1 MRIQGEHVMN
11 VPKVLCIGELLFDY
25 LADQSGQ
32 SLDAV
37 KTWTA
42 YPGGAPANVS
52 CALTRL
58 GTPAAYLGCVGRDA
72 DGDSLAAVLSTLGVN
87 LDGLQRHPQ
96 APTRIVYVTRT
107 LEGDRHFAGFGSTD
121 TTAFADAQLQASALP
136 ETLFEKAQFLVLG
149 TLALAYPHSREAIY
163 RAIELSKTYGLSRLV
178 DLNWRPVFWPDP
190 TEAKPFIHS
199 VLAQADFIKLAQEEA
214 ELFFESSDPQAVVNR
229 YPHVQGVFVT
239 AGEQGCHY
247 WLGGIAGYAPAFSVN
262 VVDTTGAGDSFT
274 AGLLHQLCQQPD
286 LKDPQVVKDIVR
298 YASAVGAL
306 TTTQAGA
313 IAAQPTAAKVEAFLA
328 ATSAQ

>member
-1 MRIQGEHVMN
+1 MVI

-25 LADQSGQ
+25 LADQPGQ
-32 SLDAV
+32 PLEDV

-42 YPGGAPANVS
+42 YPGGAPANVA
-52 CALTRL
+52 CAIARL
-58 GTPAAYLGCVGRDA
+58 GTPSAYLGCIGQDA
-72 DGDSLAAVLSTLGVN
+72 DGDALAEVLSSVGVN
-87 LDGLQRHPQ
+87 LEGLQRHPL

-121 TTAFADAQLQASALP
+121 TTDFADAQLQASALP
-136 ETLFEKAQFLVLG
+136 AQLFENAQFLVLG

-163 RAIELSKTYGLSRLV
+163 RAIELSKAYGLSRLV

-190 TEAKPFIHS
+190 AEAKPLIYS

-214 ELFFESSDPQAVVNR
+214 ELFFESSDPQAIVNR
-229 YPHVQGVFVT
+229 YPHIQGVFVT

-247 WLGGIAGYAPAFSVN
+247 WLRGITGYVPAFSVN

-286 LKDPQVVKDIVR
+286 LNNPKRVEDIVR

-306 TTTQAGA
+306 TTTQPGA
-313 IAAQPTAAKVEAFLA
+313 IAAQPTAAQVETFLA
-328 ATSAQ
+328 AASEH

>member
-1 MRIQGEHVMN
+1 VI
-11 VPKVLCIGELLFDY
+11 VPKILCIGELLFDY
-25 LADQSGQ
+25 LADRPGQ

-37 KTWTA
+37 KAWTA
-42 YPGGAPANVS
+42 YSGGAPANVA
-52 CALTRL
+52 CALNRL
-58 GTPAAYLGCVGRDA
+58 GTPAAYLGCIGQDS
-72 DGDSLAAVLSTLGVN
+72 DGDALAEVLSNVGVN
-87 LDGLQRHPQ
+87 LDGLQRHPL
-96 APTRIVYVTRT
+96 APTRVVYVTRT
-107 LEGDRHFAGFGSTD
+107 VEGDRHFAGFGSTD

-136 ETLFEKAQFLVLG
+136 KQLFENAQFLVLG
-149 TLALAYPHSREAIY
+149 TLALAYPESREAIY
-163 RAIELSKTYGLSRLV
+163 RALELSKIYGLSRLV

-190 TEAKPFIHS
+190 AEAIPFIHS
-199 VLAQADFIKLAQEEA
+199 VLDQADCIKLAQEEA
-214 ELFFESSDPQAVVNR
+214 ELFFESSDPQAVVKR

-247 WLGGIAGYAPAFSVN
+247 WLGGITGYVPAFPVN
-262 VVDTTGAGDSFT
+262 VVDTTGAGDAFA

-286 LKDPQVVKDIVR
+286 LSNPQIVQDIVR

-313 IAAQPTAAKVEAFLA
+313 IAAQPTADQVETFLA

>member
-1 MRIQGEHVMN
+1 MPERSKSMIA
-11 VPKVLCIGELLFDY
+11 PKILCIGELLFDY
-25 LADQSGQ
+25 LANQPGLA
-32 SLDAV
+32 LDAV
-37 KTWTA
+37 QTWTA
-42 YPGGAPANVS
+42 YSGGAPANVACS
-52 CALTRL
+52 LVRL
-58 GTPAAYLGCVGRDA
+58 GTSSAYIGCIGQ
-72 DGDSLAAVLSTLGVN
+72 DSNGTALTQTLDTLGVN
-87 LDGLQRHPQ
+87 LEGLQRHSW

-107 LEGDRHFAGFGSTD
+107 FEGDRHFAGFGTTD

-136 ETLFEKAQFLVLG
+136 ENLFEVAQFLVLG

-163 RAIELSKTYGLSRLV
+163 RAIELSKTYGLSRFV
-178 DLNWRPVFWPDP
+178 DLNWRPVFWPNP
-190 TEAKPFIHS
+190 AEATPLIHGI
-199 VLAQADFIKLAQEEA
+199 LAQADFIKLAKEEA

-239 AGEQGCHY
+239 GGEQGCHY
-247 WLGGIAGYAPAFSVN
+247 WVGGIAGYAPAFPVN

-286 LKDPQVVKDIVR
+286 LSNPQLVKDIVC

-313 IAAQPTAAKVEAFLA
+313 IAAQPTAAQVETFL
-328 ATSAQ
+328 SASSVQ

>member
-1 MRIQGEHVMN
+1 MHIQGEHVMN
-11 VPKVLCIGELLFDY
+11 VPKVICIGELLFDY

-42 YPGGAPANVS
+42 YPGGAPANVACS
-52 CALTRL
+52 LTRL
-58 GTPAAYLGCVGRDA
+58 GTPSAYLGCIGQDS
-72 DGDSLAAVLSTLGVN
+72 DGDALAEVLSTVSVN
-87 LDGLQRHPQ
+87 LDGLQRHPL

-121 TTAFADAQLQASALP
+121 TTAFADTQLQASALP

-149 TLALAYPHSREAIY
+149 TLGLAYPQSREAIY

-178 DLNWRPVFWPDP
+178 DLNWRPVFWPDL
-190 TEAKPFIHS
+190 TEAAPFIHS
-199 VLAQADFIKLAQEEA
+199 VLAQSDFIKLAQEEA
-214 ELFFESSDPQAVVNR
+214 ELFFDSSDPQVVVQR
-229 YPHVQGVFVT
+229 YPRVQGVFVT

-247 WLGGIAGYAPAFSVN
+247 WLGGITGYVPAFSVN

-274 AGLLHQLCQQPD
+274 AGLLYQLCQKPD
-286 LKDPQVVKDIVR
+286 LSNPQRIEDIVR

-306 TTTQAGA
+306 TTTQPGA
-313 IAAQPTAAKVEAFLA
+313 IAAQPTAAQVETFLA
-328 ATSAQ
+328 TASES

>member
-1 MRIQGEHVMN
+1 MRIQGEYVMAI
-11 VPKVLCIGELLFDY
+11 PKVLCIGELLFDY
-25 LADQSGQ
+25 LADRPGQ

-42 YPGGAPANVS
+42 YSGGAPANVA
-52 CALTRL
+52 CALSRL
-58 GTPAAYLGCVGRDA
+58 GTPAAYLGCIGQDS
-72 DGDSLAAVLSTLGVN
+72 DGDALAAVLSTLGVN
-87 LDGLQRHPQ
+87 LEGLQRHPL

-136 ETLFEKAQFLVLG
+136 QSLFEKAQFLVLG

-163 RAIELSKTYGLSRLV
+163 RAIELSQTYSLFRLV
-178 DLNWRPVFWPDP
+178 DLNWRPVFWPNP
-190 TEAKPFIHS
+190 AEATPFIDR

-214 ELFFESSDPQAVVNR
+214 ELFFDSSDPQVVANR
-229 YPHVQGVFVT
+229 YPHIQGVFVT

-247 WLGGIAGYAPAFSVN
+247 WLGGIAGYAPAFPVN

-286 LKDPQVVKDIVR
+286 LSNPQTVKDIVC

-306 TTTQAGA
+306 TTIQAGA
-313 IAAQPTAAKVEAFLA
+313 IAAQPTAAQVETFLA